1 MLSEQLG
8 LWKERFGAHM
18 RLCGRA
24 ARTTA
29 NYVAE
34 LPPFFA
40 FLDTQ
45 GVESLANLTRGQV
58 ESYRTHLYYRRWRD
72 KSLTLATQAKRLAAV
87 KAFLRFLVKAGYLL
101 VNPAA
106 ELELPH
112 VPRPLPR
119 ANLSEREVLRLLAA
133 VDTTEP
139 LGLRDRAILEL
150 LYGTGIRNTELCE
163 LRLDE
168 VDLEHREVCVR
179 KGKGSKSRM
188 LPLGEEAWAWL
199 EAYLE
204 KERPNLVQSPNTMQ
218 VFLSW
223 RGRIMDRGSL
233 SQVVRRAGERAGFE
247 AEVTPHVLR
256 HLCATHMLKRGAG
269 LRHLQVLLGHES
281 LATTQRYTKLD
292 LTDLRKVVQRCHP
305 RERSPR

>member
-8 LWKERFGAHM
+8 TWKGRFADHL

-24 ARTTA
+24 ARTADT
-29 NYVAE
+29 YVSE
-34 LPPFFA
+34 LAPFFG
-40 FLDTQ
+40 FLDGQ
-45 GVESLANLTRGQV
+45 GLKSLTNLTRGQV
-58 ESYRTHLYYRRWRD
+58 ESYRTHLFYRRWRD
-72 KSLTLATQAKRLAAV
+72 KSLTLATQARRLAGV
-87 KAFLRFLVKAGYLL
+87 KAFLSFLVKAGYLL

-106 ELELPH
+106 ELELPR

-119 ANLSEREVLRLLAA
+119 ANLSERDVVRLLAA

-150 LYGTGIRNTELCE
+150 LYGTGIRNNELCE
-163 LRLDE
+163 MRLNE

-204 KERPNLVQSPNTMQ
+204 KERPNLVKDSGTMQ

-223 RGRIMDRGSL
+223 RGRGLEGRSL
-233 SQVVRRAGERAGFE
+233 SQMVRRTAERAGLE
-247 AEVTPHVLR
+247 GEVTPHVLR
-256 HLCATHMLKRGAG
+256 HLWY
-269 LRHLQVLLGHES
+269 QIVIS
-281 LATTQRYTKLD
+281 
-292 LTDLRKVVQRCHP
+292 
-305 RERSPR
+305 S